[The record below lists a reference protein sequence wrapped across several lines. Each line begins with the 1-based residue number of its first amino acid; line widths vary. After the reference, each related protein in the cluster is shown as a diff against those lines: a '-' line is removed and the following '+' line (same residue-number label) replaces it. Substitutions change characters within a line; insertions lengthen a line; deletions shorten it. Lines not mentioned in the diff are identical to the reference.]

1 MLDKLA
7 AIEAKYSQIEARLAA
22 PETYDDPAQVAK
34 LNKEQNELAPV
45 VETYRQPVPGEVV
58 ERYSRPLPGR
68 PAAPGQPRRRRRTG
82 LWIFLACLAVVLGVA
97 AGSWIWYLLP
107 AGSSADPFEYRY
119 DHGWEEEEDASGA
132 VTIPTY
138 PFGEG
143 AVLEVETDQ
152 SPRRE
157 SRPM

>member
-1 MLDKLA
+1 MTR
-7 AIEAKYSQIEARLAA
+7 E
-22 PETYDDPAQVAK
+22 
-34 LNKEQNELAPV
+34 EL
-45 VETYRQPVPGEVV
+45 YRAVGEVR
-58 ERYSRPLPGR
+58 EDQIADAAEKPNRTAPRWRRYGAL
-68 PAAPGQPRRRRRTG
+68 A
-82 LWIFLACLAVVLGVA
+82 ACLAVVLGVA